1 MGKRHFLGGTLAAS
15 LLCSIALASQIM
27 GESSSL
33 TLTEAAAVQGSDWGT
48 FDVQRYRNIAV
59 RWRQHSDGR
68 WECEFKNDNDSKVRI
83 DYTVNYINS
92 NGKRRHK
99 RASSVLDARS
109 TGAGTF
115 VRDAKN
121 QPRIHYRGLRALK

>member
-1 MGKRHFLGGTLAAS
+1 M
-15 LLCSIALASQIM
+15 ALASRIM

-33 TLTEAAAVQGSDWGT
+33 NLTQAAAVQRFDWGT
-48 FDVQRYRNIAV
+48 FEVERYRNIAV
-59 RWRQHSDGR
+59 RWRQHNDGG
-68 WECEFKNDNDSKVRI
+68 WECEFRNDNDSKVRI
-83 DYTVNYINS
+83 YYTVNYINS

-121 QPRIHYRGLRALK
+121 QPRIHYRELKALK